1 MERSDIRE
9 LTLKWKKDPHFAALN
24 AGYVLVGV
32 RHSCT
37 LAFDR

>member
-24 AGYVLVGV
+24 AGYVPRWGP
-32 RHSCT
+32 
-37 LAFDR
+37 AFLDACL